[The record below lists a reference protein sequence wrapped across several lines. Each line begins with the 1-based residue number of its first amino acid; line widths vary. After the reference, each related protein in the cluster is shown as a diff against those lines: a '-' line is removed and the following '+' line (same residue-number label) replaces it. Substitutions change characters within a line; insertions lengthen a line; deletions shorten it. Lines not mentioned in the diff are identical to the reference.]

1 MIELNTGEIAE
12 RIRTL
17 FAQGKQFVFWY
28 DANADFADNIG
39 EITAQLTQTTIEMVP
54 GEQFKTKLE
63 ALSREKNGKAAL
75 IYSPAKKP
83 NLSQN
88 LRTDVERYSVEFTA
102 DATVMLR
109 EELGL
114 KEKH

>member
-39 EITAQLTQTTIEMVP
+39 EITVQLTQTTIEMLP
-54 GEQFKTKLE
+54 G
-63 ALSREKNGKAAL
+63 
-75 IYSPAKKP
+75 
-83 NLSQN
+83 
-88 LRTDVERYSVEFTA
+88 
-102 DATVMLR
+102 
-109 EELGL
+109 
-114 KEKH
+114 